1 MTEETTAPAA
11 AAVPTAVR
19 GESAAPAA
27 EDRVT
32 IRMPAE
38 GAYLSVLRTATA
50 GLAARLDFTLDEI
63 EDLRIA
69 VDEACGLLL
78 SQATPGADL
87 DCDFTLAED
96 SVTIAV
102 SVPSQRAQLPA
113 RDTFAWTVLSALAG
127 SVDAWS
133 GPGDRL
139 TVMLRKTRELSRSG

>member
-1 MTEETTAPAA
+1 VTEETTASAA

-19 GESAAPAA
+19 GEPAGLAA